1 MPRARTALLA
11 LPLALAGIGVA
22 IHATYRMAEEQRG
35 LAALGVAGREA
46 GESFVETLQGEHAER
61 QRMTYDQRRQLA
73 LALAA
78 ARRDRL
84 LGMLAAAAAVLLAGA
99 VWVLGRISEEI
110 EEDRRHVEQ
119 GGAPPPVP

>member
-1 MPRARTALLA
+1 
-11 LPLALAGIGVA
+11 
-22 IHATYRMAEEQRG
+22 MAEGERG
-35 LAALGVAGREA
+35 LAALAVAGREA

-61 QRMTYDQRRQLA
+61 QRMTYDQRRAVA
-73 LALAA
+73 LSLAA

-84 LGMLAAAAAVLLAGA
+84 LGVLAAAAAVLLAGA
-99 VWVLGRISEEI
+99 VWVLGRIAEEI